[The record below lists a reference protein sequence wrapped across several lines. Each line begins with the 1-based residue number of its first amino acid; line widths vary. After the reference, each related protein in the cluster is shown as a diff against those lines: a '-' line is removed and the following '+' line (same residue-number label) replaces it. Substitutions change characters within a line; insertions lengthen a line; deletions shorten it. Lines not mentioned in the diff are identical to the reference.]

1 MGCHD
6 NNIDALFLSRFQAIL
21 RGIAHLMKPVAQR
34 PDHVEVLLNL
44 AVFYDRQ
51 RDADHRALYMDMG
64 TQIDPESRT
73 KYEAL
78 KTF

>member
-1 MGCHD
+1 
-6 NNIDALFLSRFQAIL
+6 
-21 RGIAHLMKPVAQR
+21 MKAVAQR

-51 RDADHRALYMDMG
+51 GDADHRVLYLDMA

-78 KTF
+78 KKF

>member
-1 MGCHD
+1 
-6 NNIDALFLSRFQAIL
+6 
-21 RGIAHLMKPVAQR
+21 MKAVAQR
-34 PDHVEVLLNL
+34 PDNVEVLLNL

-51 RDADHRALYMDMG
+51 GDEDHKTLYLNMA
-64 TQIDPESRT
+64 TEIDPDSRA

>member
-1 MGCHD
+1 
-6 NNIDALFLSRFQAIL
+6 
-21 RGIAHLMKPVAQR
+21 MKAVAQR

-51 RDADHRALYMDMG
+51 GDADHRALYLDMA
-64 TQIDPESRT
+64 TQIDPESAAR
-73 KYEAL
+73 YETL